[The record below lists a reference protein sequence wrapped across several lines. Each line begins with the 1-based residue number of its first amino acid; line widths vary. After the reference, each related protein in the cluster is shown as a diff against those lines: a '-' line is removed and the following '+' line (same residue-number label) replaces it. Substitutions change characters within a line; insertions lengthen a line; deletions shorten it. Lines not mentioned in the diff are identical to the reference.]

1 MKRQATDQLSISGI
15 QDSEIQLSL
24 GLIIPRGNPNF
35 KSKWLSKTT
44 AIRIPVVYVDRV
56 KTLCKEWESGK
67 SPHNDPIA
75 PIASSAPISIDNRRS
90 AIVYLRPNEI
100 EADPVR
106 FQYKIIHSKDGSS
119 GSLSG
124 VQQWDYNAEGVLQV
138 WQDPQNGKTY
148 VINGHNRLSLAK
160 RLGVIDL
167 PCQYLSAS
175 SDTEARA
182 LGAFSNIKSGHGS
195 ALDCAKFLRS
205 TGSQDLA
212 SFGIP
217 ENCGIAKDGYALS
230 VLSCTLFN
238 QVLTG
243 SLDQSL
249 AVLVGS
255 RLTDHDLQHKAVE
268 VIESGNYS
276 RSMQVDI
283 IEEIKNNAIEIT
295 EFNLFGDDVS
305 SDSLFLEIVD
315 LKNFIRKELQQ
326 QKRLFST
333 VVNNEEKL
341 RTGQNLIN
349 VDTSSAIS
357 LDAKITL
364 NRFEIEQKFSSPVS
378 SVIRENATKLRTAK
392 NKFTVRKACLDT
404 VIQLLAG

>member
-1 MKRQATDQLSISGI
+1 
-15 QDSEIQLSL
+15 
-24 GLIIPRGNPNF
+24 
-35 KSKWLSKTT
+35 
-44 AIRIPVVYVDRV
+44 
-56 KTLCKEWESGK
+56 
-67 SPHNDPIA
+67 
-75 PIASSAPISIDNRRS
+75 
-90 AIVYLRPNEI
+90 
-100 EADPVR
+100 
-106 FQYKIIHSKDGSS
+106 
-119 GSLSG
+119 
-124 VQQWDYNAEGVLQV
+124 VLQV

-175 SDTEARA
+175 NDSEARA
-182 LGAFSNIKSGHGS
+182 LGALANIKAGHGS
-195 ALDCAKFLRS
+195 ALDCAKFLRNS
-205 TGSQDLA
+205 GSPALV
-212 SFGIP
+212 SLGIP
-217 ENCGIAKDGYALS
+217 ENCSIAKDGYALS

-243 SLDQSL
+243 SLDQGL

-268 VIESGNYS
+268 VIEPGNYS
-276 RSMQVDI
+276 RSMQIDI

-305 SDSLFLEIVD
+305 SDSLFLEIAD

-392 NKFTVRKACLDT
+392 NKSTVRKACLDT